1 MSLQEKIDRNKKK
14 VRVIKDPAEICEM
27 VLASHK
33 ERRTRFGDNCGV
45 QHRIDGEGRIVV
57 IQKARPT
64 LDASEGLPTKK
75 ECAELAK
82 GTGFPWED
90 EYYERTFPVWS
101 SDERV
106 NRAGDIDLQTWRF
119 DNYNRNPLVLFSHE
133 WDALPIGQSI
143 SHSVKQ
149 RSDEGYDGPALHQ
162 VMTFATKETYEF
174 ADTVARLWKARFLR
188 TVSVGFYPG
197 MVIYVDNED
206 TRNELGLG
214 PWGVIYGDE
223 ELVEVS
229 PCSVP
234 SLPSAHNS
242 AQLQKAVKDNLL
254 RASDADVVREIVRI
268 NVLSQKLSTY
278 DWRAIDRNLRSTFKS
293 LFPDMKLKE
302 HPILEEPFD
311 PDQSVRQKEE
321 DRRVEEIQ
329 KELAELRKTVAS
341 QQTQIEGLT
350 KRLDTQKRETAS
362 TQQFAGTLASVD
374 AALSSIKGLKGSGN
388 KES

>member
-1 MSLQEKIDRNKKK
+1 MTLQELIERNKKK
-14 VRVIKDPAEICEM
+14 VRVIKDPAEIRQT
-27 VLASHK
+27 VLDSHK
-33 ERRTRFGDNCGV
+33 ERTARFGANCGV

-57 IQKARPT
+57 IQRARPT
-64 LDASEGLPTKK
+64 DVLTDGLPSKA
-75 ECAELAK
+75 ECAQLAK

-143 SHSVKQ
+143 QHVVKT
-149 RSDEGYDGPALHQ
+149 RNEEGYIGPALQ
-162 VMTFATKETYEF
+162 QIMTFAKKETYEF

-206 TRNELGLG
+206 TRTELGLG

-242 AQLQKAVKDNLL
+242 ASLQKAVKDNLL
-254 RASDADVVREIVRI
+254 RASDADVVREIVRV
-268 NVLSQKLSTY
+268 NVVQQKLSTY
-278 DWRAIDRNLRSTFKS
+278 DWRGIDRALRATFKS

-321 DRRVEEIQ
+321 DRRVETIQ
-329 KELAELRKTVAS
+329 KELEELRKIVS
-341 QQTQIEGLT
+341 GQQTQIEGLT
-350 KRLDTQKRETAS
+350 RQISTQKRESAS
-362 TQQFAGTLASVD
+362 AQMMAGTLESVD
-374 AALSSIKGLKGSGN
+374 AALSSVRGLKDSGN